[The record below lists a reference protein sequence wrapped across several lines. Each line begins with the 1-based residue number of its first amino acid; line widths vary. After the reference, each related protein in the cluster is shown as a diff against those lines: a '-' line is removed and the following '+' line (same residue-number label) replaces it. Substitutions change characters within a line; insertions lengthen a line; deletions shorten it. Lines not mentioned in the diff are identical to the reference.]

1 MPRQFDA
8 EEQERTGEVLRFSAN
23 VDCLRCAVVYEG
35 TWTDSSISVEDM
47 VDAPVQEQ
55 TCPQC
60 GYVQE
65 EEYPGWMFRS
75 EAG

>member
-8 EEQERTGEVLRFSAN
+8 EEQERTGGILQFSAN
-23 VDCLRCAVVYEG
+23 VDCENCQATYEG
-35 TWTDSSISVEDM
+35 TWTDDSISVEDM
-47 VDAPVQEQ
+47 VDAPVQVQ
-55 TCPQC
+55 TCPGC
-60 GYVQE
+60 GHQQE